1 MPKQSFAAMGVSAGV
16 QDALH
21 QMGIHHPTSV
31 QRETIPPMLAWNDV
45 IAKAPTGTGKTLAFG
60 VPIVEHIDPS
70 IRACQALILAPT
82 RELALQIG
90 EELSRLTMNHDWL
103 KTVVLYGGQ
112 NIKAQIAHLKRQPQ
126 IIVATPGRL
135 LDHIK
140 RRTVRLHDV
149 DMIVL
154 DEADR
159 MLDMGFVQD
168 VRRILNTM
176 PCASQIAMFSA
187 TLSRA
192 VMDISWIYQRAPVE
206 IEVAE
211 EGLDKP
217 EIDSY
222 AIEANGSERVT
233 WIQHLM
239 KTENYQR
246 ALVFVNMKQSATVLA
261 RKLKQ
266 AGLTADTIHGDIRQQ
281 QREAV
286 LNKFRTGKLDV
297 LVATDKQPAASIL
310 MTLTLFSIMIFQM
323 KTRATFIVSGEQ
335 AEPKEGVA
343 FTFFT
348 RNSKDRLR
356 LMLRTLHADIERWP
370 GEKPSRFV

>member
-1 MPKQSFAAMGVSAGV
+1 
-16 QDALH
+16 
-21 QMGIHHPTSV
+21 
-31 QRETIPPMLAWNDV
+31 
-45 IAKAPTGTGKTLAFG
+45 
-60 VPIVEHIDPS
+60 
-70 IRACQALILAPT
+70 
-82 RELALQIG
+82 
-90 EELSRLTMNHDWL
+90 
-103 KTVVLYGGQ
+103 
-112 NIKAQIAHLKRQPQ
+112 
-126 IIVATPGRL
+126 
-135 LDHIK
+135 
-140 RRTVRLHDV
+140 
-149 DMIVL
+149 
-154 DEADR
+154 

-168 VRRILNTM
+168 VRHPQYNAVRL
-176 PCASQIAMFSA
+176 QIAMFSA

-297 LVATDKQPAASIL
+297 LVATDVAARGLDIDDVDVVFNYDIPNENESYIHRIGR
-310 MTLTLFSIMIFQM
+310 TG
-323 KTRATFIVSGEQ
+323 RAQ
-335 AEPKEGVA
+335 KEGVA